1 MDTKKLRQKILDL
14 AIHGKLVPQD
24 PNDEPASV
32 LLERIRKEKE
42 QLIKEGK
49 IKAPKKS
56 KSAGDTS
63 HYPKE
68 GPFVVPSEWALST
81 VKDVF
86 TINPKNSAADELLA
100 GFVPMASISDGFSN
114 SFEYDNRTWK
124 EIKSGFTHFADGD
137 VAVAKISP
145 CLENRKSFVAR
156 NLPNGIGSGTTEL
169 LVFRSRIIL
178 PEFTLLFFKS
188 AYFISACV
196 CTFNGVVGQQRADRN
211 VIEDLVFPIPPLQEQ
226 KRIVKEVKQLFDRIN
241 EIDHGRL
248 DIKASVEKAK
258 SKILSLAIQGKIV
271 PQNPAE
277 EPAVEL
283 LRRINPAFIPSHNL
297 HYETQQLF
305 TLPNGWEWCSVKDYS
320 KKVTDYVASGSF
332 ASLKDN
338 VRYYKQPNYAILIKT
353 KDFANN
359 FSEDLTYTDEKGY
372 NFLKNSN
379 LYGGELVFSNVGSVG
394 KIFKVPHLNIRMS
407 LAPNAIMVKFHQDD
421 QSAWFERVFQSPFG
435 QESLRAIASATAIMK
450 FNKTDFGKLL
460 IPVPPVSE
468 QKRILDAIDAFLAQ
482 LDCINDTE

>member
-1 MDTKKLRQKILDL
+1 MYFTEEEIEKCTVKKGDLLVCEGGDIGRAAIWNQEYDIRIQNHIHRLRGFGGINQRLFLFWLMFMKNEGMIGGKGIGLMGLSSRELDKMMMPLPPINEEKSIVDKIDILFNAIDALDYGKESLSEQVSAAKAKILDL

-24 PNDEPASV
+24 PFDEPAIK
-32 LLERIRKEKE
+32 LLQRV
-42 QLIKEGK
+42 
-49 IKAPKKS
+49 S
-56 KSAGDTS
+56 
-63 HYPKE
+63 
-68 GPFVVPSEWALST
+68 PS
-81 VKDVF
+81 F
-86 TINPKNSAADELLA
+86 T
-100 GFVPMASISDGFSN
+100 
-114 SFEYDNRTWK
+114 
-124 EIKSGFTHFADGD
+124 
-137 VAVAKISP
+137 
-145 CLENRKSFVAR
+145 
-156 NLPNGIGSGTTEL
+156 
-169 LVFRSRIIL
+169 
-178 PEFTLLFFKS
+178 
-188 AYFISACV
+188 
-196 CTFNGVVGQQRADRN
+196 
-211 VIEDLVFPIPPLQEQ
+211 
-226 KRIVKEVKQLFDRIN
+226 
-241 EIDHGRL
+241 
-248 DIKASVEKAK
+248 
-258 SKILSLAIQGKIV
+258 
-271 PQNPAE
+271 
-277 EPAVEL
+277 
-283 LRRINPAFIPSHNL
+283 PSHNL

-332 ASLKDN
+332 ASLKEN

-435 QESLRAIASATAIMK
+435 QESLRTIASATAIMK